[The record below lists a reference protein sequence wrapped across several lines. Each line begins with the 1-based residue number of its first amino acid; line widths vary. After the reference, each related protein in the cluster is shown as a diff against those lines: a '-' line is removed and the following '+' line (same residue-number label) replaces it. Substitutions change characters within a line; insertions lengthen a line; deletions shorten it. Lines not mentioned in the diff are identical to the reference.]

1 MVLAF
6 PELKPRK
13 VAKPE
18 LTSDGQ
24 EKEEVVVA
32 TDGDFKMEGTVL
44 CIDVYF
50 LRMTVDQRKAQLR
63 LLAQRWQPE
72 LASESTQKE
81 IEQEHLIAELKQQLA
96 EAKKT
101 GEKKYS
107 TMKANIMQML
117 EDR

>member
-32 TDGDFKMEGTVL
+32 TGGDFKMEGTIL

-50 LRMTVDQRKAQLR
+50 LRMTVD
-63 LLAQRWQPE
+63 
-72 LASESTQKE
+72 
-81 IEQEHLIAELKQQLA
+81 
-96 EAKKT
+96 
-101 GEKKYS
+101 
-107 TMKANIMQML
+107 
-117 EDR
+117 

>member
-1 MVLAF
+1 MLHHRKERKKVQAALIRSRSQLDLMVLAF

-32 TDGDFKMEGTVL
+32 TGGDFKMEGTIL

-50 LRMTVDQRKAQLR
+50 LRMTVD
-63 LLAQRWQPE
+63 
-72 LASESTQKE
+72 
-81 IEQEHLIAELKQQLA
+81 
-96 EAKKT
+96 
-101 GEKKYS
+101 
-107 TMKANIMQML
+107 
-117 EDR
+117 